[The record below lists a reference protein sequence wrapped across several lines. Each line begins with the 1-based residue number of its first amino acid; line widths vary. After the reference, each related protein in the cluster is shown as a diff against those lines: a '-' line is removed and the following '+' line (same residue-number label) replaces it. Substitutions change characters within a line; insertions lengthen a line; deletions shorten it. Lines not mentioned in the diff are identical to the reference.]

1 VSAAAEFRLTS
12 TGRDRVSSQR
22 ATATTILQIVNATN
36 AQVSAGDIHNYA
48 SFEELLDRAEDELDR
63 IADIDPVTQADARGI
78 LAKLR
83 SASGTVATGTATSA
97 GGALVGA
104 LLKQLLGLP

>member
-1 VSAAAEFRLTS
+1 V
-12 TGRDRVSSQR
+12 
-22 ATATTILQIVNATN
+22 ATQ
-36 AQVSAGDIHNYA
+36 
-48 SFEELLDRAEDELDR
+48 DE
-63 IADIDPVTQADARGI
+63 ARGI

-104 LLKQLLGLP
+104 LLRQLLGLP